1 MALSKTQEQFVLH
14 WGEAGGHW
22 GMSKSVA
29 QVHAL
34 LLLSDEPVH
43 ADYLVETLGIA
54 RSNVSTSLKE
64 LQAWGLIERVS
75 KLGDRRDH
83 FTAIKDSW
91 EMMSRIMAERKK
103 RAFDPTLEMLR
114 KLADESTSGKK
125 GNSNGAE
132 VLQDLLG
139 LYETLDEWQQSL
151 GDLSEKS
158 VTKLLNKASKKAA
171 KQEAEV

>member
-1 MALSKTQEQFVLH
+1 MALSKAEEQFILH
-14 WGEAGGHW
+14 WGEASNHW
-22 GMSKSVA
+22 GLSKSVA

-34 LLLSDEPVH
+34 LLLSEEPVH

-91 EMMSRIMAERKK
+91 EMMSRIMAERK
-103 RAFDPTLEMLR
+103 RREFDPTLEMLR
-114 KLADESTSGKK
+114 KLTIEAKPGKK
-125 GNSNGAE
+125 NGTDSAAMM
-132 VLQDLLG
+132 QDLLN
-139 LYETLDEWQQSL
+139 LYETLDEWQQSIS
-151 GDLSEKS
+151 GLSEKAI
-158 VTKLLNKASKKAA
+158 TKILNKASKKAA
-171 KQEAEV
+171 KQEVDA